1 MTNISNLSIKYNP
14 LFPPQPTNNTL
25 AKFSQFRRFPPEVQ
39 AIIFEFATANEEP
52 RFLELFT
59 KTRQAEQ
66 QRDLKIRHQVPALL
80 HVSREARRW
89 AKKYYIKLMG
99 TSRCYLD
106 PRKDV
111 IFMQNTIVPK
121 MYNSW
126 IQHQAKNGRSYSK
139 ELERQVRYVV
149 VGGETEYP
157 SLADLTNCGFSN
169 LEKIVL
175 QKRTG
180 GLNSRQQAHLSQ
192 NSWVR
197 NEQTPQD
204 VWRYTSA
211 CPDKRSEVEFLE
223 AVDLNK
229 EVRNSEGAQEI

>member
-1 MTNISNLSIKYNP
+1 
-14 LFPPQPTNNTL
+14 
-25 AKFSQFRRFPPEVQ
+25 VQ

-111 IFMQNTIVPK
+111 VFMQNTIVPK

-126 IQHQAKNGRSYSK
+126 IQHQAKNGRSYSM
-139 ELERQVRYVV
+139 ELEKQVRYVV

-175 QKRTG
+175 QKQTG

-211 CPDKRSEVEFLE
+211 CPDNRSEVEFLE
-223 AVDLNK
+223 AVDLNRYVIPK
-229 EVRNSEGAQEI
+229 EPKKSKTNYFIHNRLFLRRLGSVTLL

>member
-14 LFPPQPTNNTL
+14 LFPPQPTNNTP

-39 AIIFEFATANEEP
+39 AIIFEFATANDEP

-59 KTRQAEQ
+59 KTREAEQ

-111 IFMQNTIVPK
+111 VFMQDTIVPK

-126 IQHQAKNGRSYSK
+126 IQHQAKNGQSYSMEVEK
-139 ELERQVRYVV
+139 QVRYVV

-157 SLADLTNCGFSN
+157 SLADLTICGFSN

-175 QKRTG
+175 QKQTG

-192 NSWVR
+192 NLWVR
-197 NEQTPQD
+197 NDQTPQD

-211 CPDKRSEVEFLE
+211 CPGKSSEVEFLE